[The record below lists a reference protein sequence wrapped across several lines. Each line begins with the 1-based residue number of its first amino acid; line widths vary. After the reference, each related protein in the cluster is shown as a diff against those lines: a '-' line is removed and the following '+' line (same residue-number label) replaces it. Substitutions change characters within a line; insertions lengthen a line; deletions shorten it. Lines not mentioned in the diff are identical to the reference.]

1 MSTFTDNKRRAMP
14 LIVGSIATFVSM
26 GLLVVWPSAVDRG
39 LSLGLLVF
47 VSCVWAGLYLRNS
60 ATDDSADRRTSTS
73 AEKQVEDCQHLLAG
87 VSLATTEIHSQLDLS
102 RKESSQ
108 IETLLS
114 DAIAKL
120 VNSFHGIEAQIRA
133 EQEIVVRIT
142 GGGSSNALSMEAFVE
157 ETSSTMRLFVD
168 NVVDSSKGAMQLVER
183 MDEVNAQID
192 AIKKILSE
200 VESISKQT
208 NLLALNAAIEAA
220 RAGEAGRGFAVVA
233 DEVRDLSGRTGAF
246 SVQIRDRVNAMGKS
260 VMDAE
265 KFIHDMASRDMNF
278 AFDAQKRAETT
289 MERLVQMNKAVGE
302 GVSEL
307 GAINEHVSSNVNGA
321 ISGLQFQ
328 DMVSQ
333 LLNHMVKRTEAME
346 ELVEQVGVLVRESA
360 TVDGDMKL
368 QIGRL
373 QEAMNRAAE
382 MTTLNPVSQ
391 TKFSGG
397 DVDLF

>member
-1 MSTFTDNKRRAMP
+1 
-14 LIVGSIATFVSM
+14 
-26 GLLVVWPSAVDRG
+26 
-39 LSLGLLVF
+39 
-47 VSCVWAGLYLRNS
+47 
-60 ATDDSADRRTSTS
+60 
-73 AEKQVEDCQHLLAG
+73 
-87 VSLATTEIHSQLDLS
+87 
-102 RKESSQ
+102 
-108 IETLLS
+108 
-114 DAIAKL
+114 
-120 VNSFHGIEAQIRA
+120 
-133 EQEIVVRIT
+133 
-142 GGGSSNALSMEAFVE
+142 
-157 ETSSTMRLFVD
+157 
-168 NVVDSSKGAMQLVER
+168 
-183 MDEVNAQID
+183 
-192 AIKKILSE
+192 
-200 VESISKQT
+200 
-208 NLLALNAAIEAA
+208 
-220 RAGEAGRGFAVVA
+220 
-233 DEVRDLSGRTGAF
+233 
-246 SVQIRDRVNAMGKS
+246 VQIRDRVNAMGKS